1 VDVRAFEG
9 RLSVL
14 DIYVLVTELF
24 QNLRGK
30 GIRQAAIVDKPQS
43 AAREWF
49 LETVAVNRG
58 FNLRIFPEVEEARA
72 WLLAVTDV

>member
-1 VDVRAFEG
+1 VFVRK
-9 RLSVL
+9 LLWSQ
-14 DIYVLVTELF
+14 T
-24 QNLRGK
+24 
-30 GIRQAAIVDKPQS
+30 QAAIVDKPQS

-58 FNLRIFPEVEEARA
+58 LNLRMFTDIEEARA